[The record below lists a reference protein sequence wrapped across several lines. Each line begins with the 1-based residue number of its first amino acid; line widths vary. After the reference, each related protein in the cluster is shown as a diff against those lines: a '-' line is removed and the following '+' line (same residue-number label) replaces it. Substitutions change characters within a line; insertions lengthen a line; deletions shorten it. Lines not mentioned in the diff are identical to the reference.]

1 MKQPVQHLLIN
12 IYIISMIYL
21 DINTFKN
28 YTELQD

>member
-12 IYIISMIYL
+12 ICIISMIYL